1 MTNDSPLKAHF
12 RYLGNEDFYLSPLCA
27 ALTEYLRRD
36 NL

>member
-12 RYLGNEDFYLSPLCA
+12 CYLGNEDFYLSLLFA
-27 ALTEYLRRD
+27 ALAEYLIRD